1 MLLVCDE
8 EWTEP
13 SGGPEDSK
21 FVERK
26 AGCLIWLQE
35 VEDQCCS
42 SSGKLQLAA
51 YSQVQESISMLPV
64 AEVEVTKRGSEHR
77 PRLDPKARL
86 GNILTILGG
95 LLYPHGQEHVVL
107 LRMASF
113 ELVLAIEVPTED
125 LAVVRE
131 DMELGH
137 IALISDEEEAAQHV
151 VGPDVWAE
159 LEGVVLEL
167 DLDLRSDYIFQ
178 LVSHVALVFEK
189 RVNPQRN
196 RYWMALAAF
205 GLQLQLEVARLIHLS
220 LVSHDLKL
228 AECDLRSKKAA
239 VVAAVTMAKQECSAC
254 YSASEAVAAFA
265 VEQEEKQMHDV
276 QAVSSLQKCPREDR
290 KESCSLPWICRQNS
304 EQN

>member
-1 MLLVCDE
+1 MLLVCDGE
-8 EWTEP
+8 LTEP
-13 SGGPEDSK
+13 SGGPEDST
-21 FVERK
+21 FVERM

-35 VEDQCCS
+35 VEDQCCN
-42 SSGKLQLAA
+42 SSGKLQLAV
-51 YSQVQESISMLPV
+51 YFQVQESISMLPV
-64 AEVEVTKRGSEHR
+64 AEVEVTKRDSEHR

-86 GNILTILGG
+86 GNILTIPEG
-95 LLYPHGQEHVVL
+95 LLHPHSQEHVVP

-137 IALISDEEEAAQHV
+137 IALISGEEEAAQHV
-151 VGPDVWAE
+151 MDTDVWAE

-167 DLDLRSDYIFQ
+167 DLDLCSDYIVQ

-189 RVNPQRN
+189 RANPQRN
-196 RYWMALAAF
+196 QYWMASAVF
-205 GLQLQLEVARLIHLS
+205 GLQLQLEVARLIHLN
-220 LVSHDLKL
+220 LARHDLKSE
-228 AECDLRSKKAA
+228 ECNLRSKKAA
-239 VVAAVTMAKQECSAC
+239 VVAAVTMAEQECSAC

-265 VEQEEKQMHDV
+265 VEREEKQIHDV

-290 KESCSLPWICRQNS
+290 KVSCSLPWICQQNS